1 MNYHSIVLQDKT
13 QLYILILR
21 TSLQNSKMT
30 KVIILIAIIFVSKH
44 KACVPELF
52 LGPGGPG
59 QNPAEPAACPEY
71 NIIHLFFVLSTSPF
85 STHAPVCGH
94 DGQNYVN
101 YCELMAAGV
110 LEDCKGQCP
119 CVQKC
124 HCKGYGRNLYHSIP
138 RVQFTSLLH
147 QQNLY
152 NLDTSTQSVARM
164 DSPTSILARWNATE
178 RRSKPRGS
186 VPTITIKGE
195 EINAS
200 VQSKLF

>member
-71 NIIHLFFVLSTSPF
+71 KHYSFVFCPLYFPLQHSRTSLR
-85 STHAPVCGH
+85 SWRAEL
-94 DGQNYVN
+94 
-101 YCELMAAGV
+101 CELLRADGGRRSRGLQRAVSM
-110 LEDCKGQCP
+110 CP
-119 CVQKC
+119 KMPLQRVW
-124 HCKGYGRNLYHSIP
+124 S
-138 RVQFTSLLH
+138 VQFTSLLH